1 MSEDTFEYRYFQLDA
16 SDGEM
21 RVFNSRPDVR
31 GQLAFIPNAPAFYLT
46 AIDTD
51 GYEHVVDIFHDR
63 DTALSAADYKWR
75 SFGVRGLHDRTVT
88 GVPEV
93 YRSYPS
99 PEGWAYIRL
108 EGGEDAPRP
117 SKVQWAEME
126 PWMPK
131 GACWYVIAVA
141 EDGDE
146 WPAFVGCN
154 EGDARQFAADALE
167 IYGVSDLIDLTR
179 MGTA

>member
-21 RVFNSRPDVR
+21 RIFNSRPGIR
-31 GQLAFIPNAPAFYLT
+31 GKLAFIPDAPTFYLI

-51 GYEHVVDIFHDR
+51 GYEHLLDIFDNR
-63 DTALSAADYKWR
+63 DAALAAADENWQTY
-75 SFGVRGLHDRTVT
+75 GVKGLHDQTIP
-88 GVPEV
+88 GMLHV
-93 YRSYPS
+93 YKSYAS

-126 PWMPK
+126 PWMPN

-141 EDGDE
+141 EDGEE